1 MIDYSDQT
9 DIFDPRVF
17 SWPVHVIGLGG
28 VGSALLPLLVKLGVS
43 EIHLWDHDLV
53 ESRNIPAQQMYRQKS
68 DVGVSKVLAACDYVL
83 RQEVDCTVI
92 PHDEFVDK
100 STVLEGVVISGVDSM
115 RSRKA
120 IWKTLKFNT
129 LTPLY
134 MDGRIGGEQWSL
146 LTLNPSDFDQIE
158 RYEQTLFSDEDAS
171 PLPCAARTVIHP
183 PAVLA
188 GHMVANLTQFA
199 RGIRPKES
207 ISAHLLAVQYLVSK
221 R

>member
-9 DIFDPRVF
+9 DIFDPRTF

-28 VGSALLPLLVKLGVS
+28 VGSALFALLVKLGVS
-43 EIHLWDHDLV
+43 EVHVWDHDTV
-53 ESRNIPAQQMYRQKS
+53 EPHNIPAQQLYRSRS
-68 DVGVSKVLAACDYVL
+68 DVGVSKVVAACDYAI
-83 RQEVDCTVI
+83 RQEVDCNVV
-92 PHDEFVDK
+92 PHDEFVD
-100 STVLEGVVISGVDSM
+100 STTKLEGVVISGVDSM

-120 IWKTLKFNT
+120 IWDALKFNT

-183 PAVLA
+183 PAVLT
-188 GHMVANLTQFA
+188 GHMVANLTLFA
-199 RGIRPKES
+199 RGMRPKES
-207 ISAHLLAVQYLVSK
+207 LSGHLRAMQYLVSA